1 MNRTLKTAE
10 VAVLALIAVA
20 GFLFTACSGDM
31 HDEDESTRAAIII
44 SLQDQTVT
52 LPSGTDFYQDWW
64 ISNTTGTYGELSF
77 TSAKITIDSA
87 NPTSRMELVLN
98 DGSSKKI
105 YNTSSKT
112 GCFTLEEE
120 MTFCTK
126 GAAVSSLDFNGLKQA
141 K

>member
-1 MNRTLKTAE
+1 MNKTLKIAE
-10 VAVLALIAVA
+10 SAVIALLASAV
-20 GFLFTACSGDM
+20 FLFTACSGDM
-31 HDEDESTRAAIII
+31 HDEDESTRTAILI

-52 LPSGTDFYQDWW
+52 LPSGTVFYEEWW

-87 NPTSRMELVLN
+87 GYTSRIELVLK

-105 YNTSSKT
+105 ENTSPKT
-112 GCFTLEEE
+112 GCYTLEEE
-120 MTFCTK
+120 MKFTTK

>member
-10 VAVLALIAVA
+10 AVLVLIAIA

-87 NPTSRMELVLN
+87 GYTSRIELVLN

-105 YNTSSKT
+105 ENKSQKK
-112 GCFTLEEE
+112 GCYTLEEE
-120 MTFCTK
+120 MKFTTK

>member
-52 LPSGTDFYQDWW
+52 LPAGTDFYQDWW

-87 NPTSRMELVLN
+87 GYTSRIELVLN

-105 YNTSSKT
+105 KNKSPKT
-112 GCFTLEEE
+112 GCYTLEEE
-120 MTFCTK
+120 MKFTTK

>member
-10 VAVLALIAVA
+10 AVLVLIAIA

-52 LPSGTDFYQDWW
+52 LPAGTDFYQDWW

-87 NPTSRMELVLN
+87 GYTSRIELVLN

-105 YNTSSKT
+105 ENKSPKT
-112 GCFTLEEE
+112 GCYTLEEE
-120 MTFCTK
+120 MKFTTK